1 MCKPK
6 STNNKNVI
14 VNIKKNHIYQKIMA
28 DTHKVSHRYHNEDF
42 YPKKFTMKRK
52 KTSENVG
59 HNSKCPT

>member
-28 DTHKVSHRYHNEDF
+28 DTHKVSHRYHNEDLPQKV
-42 YPKKFTMKRK
+42 YPETKKKF
-52 KTSENVG
+52 
-59 HNSKCPT
+59 